1 MRRALPTVAVLTA
14 LLVWAASAFAIKA
27 GYNEPT
33 RKIEAAFKIA
43 QFHRAGDP
51 EGCYPAP
58 KQMVSILRRKTN
70 FRVGVTRSF
79 NSVHTPGILYVV
91 KAAATCDRLRL
102 AYLAKGGLW
111 VLNSLSGEIHPRG
124 KSLRPQEERG
134 GRGPLRAISLSTK
147 TIKLTKP
154 DEAQRGVILCP
165 GKKYPLGGG
174 MTASPAPDADGEG
187 AYPHSYERLGAQH
200 GWHINP
206 VLFDPSIGNGTTPRR
221 VTLQTVCAKGLV
233 PASTPRKTIFL
244 KSGETGTATA
254 SCPKGQQLISGGFQ
268 RTNFRGHGGDY
279 VTESRAISSNTW
291 RATGRAFG
299 AYGGELTA
307 IAYCDKGKRPKL
319 TEVSAST
326 PLPAG
331 SFATATT
338 PGCPPG
344 QRLTSG
350 GFSANGSHL
359 TFFAAGSFNS
369 DGTWSASGF
378 GFFGPA
384 PSLTAYGYC
393 LRV

>member
-1 MRRALPTVAVLTA
+1 MRRGLIPAAA
-14 LLVWAASAFAIKA
+14 LLVVLLCAESALAAKA

-43 QFHRAGDP
+43 LYHRAGDP
-51 EGCYPAP
+51 DGCYPP
-58 KQMVSILRRKTN
+58 PNEMVAILRRKTN
-70 FRVGVTRSF
+70 FRVGATSNF
-79 NSVHTPGILYVV
+79 NSVHTGGILYVI
-91 KAAATCDRLRL
+91 KSGATCDRLRL

-134 GRGPLRAISLSTK
+134 GAGPLRAIRLVTK
-147 TIKLTKP
+147 TVRLTKP
-154 DEAQRGVILCP
+154 DQAQRGVVLCP
-165 GKKYPLGGG
+165 GNTYPLGGG
-174 MTASPAPDADGEG
+174 MNASPPPDPDGEG

-206 VLFDPSIGNGTTPRR
+206 VLFDPSLGSTTARK
-221 VTLQTVCAKGLV
+221 VTLQAVCGKGLV

-244 KSGETGTATA
+244 KAGETGSATA
-254 SCPKGQQLISGGFQ
+254 RCPKGQQLISGGFQ

-279 VTESRAISSNTW
+279 VTESRAISSNAW
-291 RATGRAFG
+291 RASGRAFG
-299 AYGGELTA
+299 SYGGELTA
-307 IAYCDKGKRPKL
+307 IAYCDKSKRPLL
-319 TEVSAST
+319 TEISATT

-331 SFATATT
+331 SFAAATT
-338 PGCPPG
+338 PGCPPRM
-344 QRLTSG
+344 RLTSG

-359 TFFAAGSFNS
+359 TFFADGFFT
-369 DGTWSASGF
+369 DQGTWTASGF

-393 LRV
+393 LKV